1 MTLGDEALTPDSS
14 RFWELAGWAPGKAQ
28 PSYDKQ
34 FVRDWLTT
42 SGWDKKSPPPELPQ
56 EIIEKTA
63 ARYEEAYERI
73 TGTKF

>member
-1 MTLGDEALTPDSS
+1 
-14 RFWELAGWAPGKAQ
+14 
-28 PSYDKQ
+28 
-34 FVRDWLTT
+34 
-42 SGWDKKSPPPELPQ
+42 LPQ